1 MGFDTDLQLGPFRLD
16 IDLFKSA
23 NVVYE
28 CTLLNAFPT
37 SMVDIALSN
46 EGGLVELTMEF
57 EYDNWKSA
65 RFYNDASTQ
74 NLRLLGTLIN
84 TVNNIVN

>member
-1 MGFDTDLQLGPFRLD
+1 M
-16 IDLFKSA
+16 IDM
-23 NVVYE
+23 
-28 CTLLNAFPT
+28 P
-37 SMVDIALSN
+37 LSN
-46 EGGLVELTMEF
+46 EGGLVELTIDF

-65 RFYNDASTQ
+65 RFYNDASTR